1 MKNHFLLLQIEW
13 KKLRRSTILLISV
26 FAVILTAV
34 FVFAADP
41 NRYTEHVGWYMDE
54 VQPWSIFFLLP
65 SITALFGSYL
75 ICRET
80 EDDTLKSLR
89 LIPIHPARLTTVKL
103 LLTFLFALVLSLLLF
118 TITCLTELFL
128 HGTALSFPL
137 ILRMFLQYLSNG
149 IGVFFAVSPLIAFC
163 AFQKNGQWA
172 ALIVTEIYSI
182 GGLFAAISD
191 PYRTYY
197 PIAAIFQF
205 SGYYPATLKNRL
217 LSVMILI
224 SCGMFTFFFLWMC
237 QKCKREDP
245 HHILNMI

>member
-1 MKNHFLLLQIEW
+1 M
-13 KKLRRSTILLISV
+13 
-26 FAVILTAV
+26 
-34 FVFAADP
+34 
-41 NRYTEHVGWYMDE
+41 
-54 VQPWSIFFLLP
+54 
-65 SITALFGSYL
+65 
-75 ICRET
+75 
-80 EDDTLKSLR
+80 
-89 LIPIHPARLTTVKL
+89 KL

-163 AFQKNGQWA
+163 AFRKNGQWA

>member
-1 MKNHFLLLQIEW
+1 ME
-13 KKLRRSTILLISV
+13 KLRRSTILLISV

-103 LLTFLFALVLSLLLF
+103 LLTFLFAPCTFLLLF
-118 TITCLTELFL
+118 TITCFDRTLFARDC
-128 HGTALSFPL
+128 ALIPTDPPHVPCNT
-137 ILRMFLQYLSNG
+137 LSNG
-149 IGVFFAVSPLIAFC
+149 IGVFL
-163 AFQKNGQWA
+163 
-172 ALIVTEIYSI
+172 
-182 GGLFAAISD
+182 
-191 PYRTYY
+191 
-197 PIAAIFQF
+197 QF
-205 SGYYPATLKNRL
+205 LR
-217 LSVMILI
+217 
-224 SCGMFTFFFLWMC
+224 
-237 QKCKREDP
+237 
-245 HHILNMI
+245 